1 LIVDD
6 GSVDG
11 TAALVSAWIK
21 EQKIAFVIFIKII
34 KACIGTIQPY
44 KNITAELNTC
54 IDSDDFMPN
63 NAVELIL
70 AKWRNY

>member
-1 LIVDD
+1 MDKRAENSIRYIYQNNQ
-6 GSVDG
+6 GMH
-11 TAALVSAWIK
+11 
-21 EQKIAFVIFIKII
+21 
-34 KACIGTIQPY
+34 GTIQPY

-70 AKWRNY
+70 AK

>member
-1 LIVDD
+1 M
-6 GSVDG
+6 
-11 TAALVSAWIK
+11 AHNA
-21 EQKIAFVIFIKII
+21 
-34 KACIGTIQPY
+34 Y

-70 AKWRNY
+70 AKWKTIDDDRKIAGIIGLDAVPTGQIIGSKFYTEYGHT